1 MSQTIPKSRLAAFFM
16 LCLMVFSIFGGSFQ
30 NVGMYWGTPVYA
42 AEGDAV
48 GDLWNTVGNDGSVGT
63 NLDDAQTDMSTLVDK
78 SKEIAKTVTAILSVV
93 CFVALLVCI
102 ARLALSA
109 GNPQKRSQALTGIF
123 ISGVALA
130 LFGGAFIVV
139 SFFWNLLR

>member
-1 MSQTIPKSRLAAFFM
+1 MSQTISKSRLAAFLM
-16 LCLMVFSIFGGSFQ
+16 LCMMVFSIVGGPLQSLGV
-30 NVGMYWGTPVYA
+30 NWGTPVYA
-42 AEGDAV
+42 ADTV
-48 GDLWNTVGNDGSVGT
+48 DDLWGTVSNNGTVGSGLNNATT
-63 NLDDAQTDMSTLVDK
+63 NMGTLVDK
-78 SKEIAKTVTAILSVV
+78 GKEIAKTVTAILSIV

-102 ARLALSA
+102 AKLALSA

-123 ISGVALA
+123 VSGVALA

>member
-1 MSQTIPKSRLAAFFM
+1 MSQTISKSRLAAFLM
-16 LCLMVFSIFGGSFQ
+16 LCMMVFNIVGGPLQSLG
-30 NVGMYWGTPVYA
+30 VSWGTPVYA
-42 AEGDAV
+42 ANDTV
-48 GDLWNTVGNDGSVGT
+48 DDLWGTVGNNGTVGGGLNTATT
-63 NLDDAQTDMSTLVDK
+63 NMGTLVDK
-78 SKEIAKTVTAILSVV
+78 GKEIAKTVTAILSIV

-102 ARLALSA
+102 AKLALSA

-123 ISGVALA
+123 VSGVALA